1 MTAPTRRTDAAGLR
15 AVASTGTRSTDPN
28 DIWSHAAEIRRTWLG
43 CALATE
49 PADRDRAERA
59 ITRIY
64 ARIWRPRP
72 RFEWVDSPAK
82 AMPLVA
88 GLPTLD
94 ALYDL
99 ARSHRPGPG
108 RPPLASDLA
117 VAVSRLRGGLSAGVG
132 HPDPELTPA
141 RKPRSKGN
149 GKDRDKGKDEWPELP
164 PREALGAGVP
174 LGVVLHRGVRN
185 ALHTSL
191 IRGFAAPVRAALA
204 RHGDPVPVC
213 WYGQQD
219 AFWTGYYDTLRR
231 LGLARYGAE
240 DAEHFDDWITLA
252 RCAGWWWPDEDVCV
266 VTDRPAEV
274 HTEAVP
280 GGWHEEVT
288 LARVRYRDG
297 WSLD

>member
-1 MTAPTRRTDAAGLR
+1 MTALARRNDAADLR
-15 AVASTGTRSTDPN
+15 AVARSGNPY
-28 DIWSHAAEIRRTWLG
+28 DIWSHAVEIRRTWLG

-59 ITRIY
+59 LTRIY
-64 ARIWRPRP
+64 ARIWRQRP

-94 ALYDL
+94 ALYQL
-99 ARSHRPGPG
+99 ARSHRPGPE

-132 HPDPELTPA
+132 HPDPELTPV
-141 RKPRSKGN
+141 RKGKSKGS
-149 GKDRDKGKDEWPELP
+149 GKDRDKGRDEWPDLP
-164 PREALGAGVP
+164 PREALDAGVP
-174 LGVVLHRGVRN
+174 IGVVLHRGVRN

-204 RHGDPVPVC
+204 RGGSSVVPVC

-219 AFWTGYYDTLRR
+219 AFWIGYYDVLRR

-240 DAEHFDDWITLA
+240 DAEHLDDWITLA
-252 RCAGWWWPDEDVCV
+252 RSAGWWWPDEDVCV
-266 VTDRPAEV
+266 VVDRPAEV

-280 GGWHEEVT
+280 GAWNEEVT
-288 LARVRYRDG
+288 LAEVRYRDG
-297 WSLD
+297 WNLS